1 MEDIRCRP
9 VLRTIHRELEDF
21 NTKALIFPKKK
32 VVQHLEKKEHRCPKC
47 LNPSVSAYP
56 IRERQIQAMPYGN
69 KPTYFKVTIHR
80 IYCPKCKT
88 SFMENLPF
96 LSHPEARLTTTFERT
111 ILDLRP
117 DMTISAI
124 SRHYHVPW
132 HTGKAIEKRYFKR
145 KYRKIP
151 LKNVHIIGIDEIA
164 VGHLAGHKPAY
175 WTIVRDL
182 VSGAVLHVDKGKDGD
197 FLRDFLKKIRRSKAK
212 IELVALD
219 MERAFVAWVTENLPD
234 AKIVFDHFHVIKL
247 MNEILD
253 NARRKTMAQLDA
265 NQRSALKNK
274 RFVLLRNEED
284 LDANAAK
291 DLATIKDHFKELAD
305 LHMMKESLRSIYRV
319 VDNPL
324 EAELALDE
332 WCKQALS
339 LDSAYLKKMV
349 KCLRQHWDGVL
360 GFWKYDSLT
369 SAGMEGFNNKVRTM
383 IRQAYGFRDEEY
395 MRLKIFDLPNKRGN
409 DGI

>member
-1 MEDIRCRP
+1 MSTSLAYHTQGIKGFQHQNFDYSE
-9 VLRTIHRELEDF
+9 
-21 NTKALIFPKKK
+21 KK
-32 VVQHLEKKEHRCPKC
+32 VVQHLKRKEHRCPKC
-47 LNPSVSAYP
+47 FNSSVTTYS
-56 IRERQIQAMPYGN
+56 IRERQIQAIPYGN
-69 KPTYFKVTIHR
+69 KPTYINVTIHR
-80 IYCPKCKT
+80 IYCPKCKAE
-88 SFMENLPF
+88 FMEKLPF
-96 LSHPEARLTTTFERT
+96 LSHSEARLTKAFERT
-111 ILDLRP
+111 ILELRP

-124 SRHYHVPW
+124 SRYYHVPW
-132 HTGKAIEKRYFKR
+132 RTVKAIEKRYLEHKF
-145 KYRKIP
+145 RKIP
-151 LKNVHIIGIDEIA
+151 LKKVRIIGIDEIA
-164 VGHLAGHKPAY
+164 IGHVAGHKPAY

-182 VSGAVLHVDKGKDGD
+182 VSGAVLHADKGKDGD
-197 FLRDFLKKIRRSKAK
+197 SLRDFLKKIRRSKAK
-212 IELVALD
+212 IELVAMD
-219 MERAFVAWVTENLPD
+219 MGRAFISWVTENLPD
-234 AKIVFDHFHVIKL
+234 AKIVFDHFHVIKQ
-247 MNEILD
+247 MNELLD
-253 NARRKTMAQLDA
+253 KARRKTMAQLDA
-265 NQRSALKNK
+265 DHRSALKNK

-291 DLATIKDHFKELAD
+291 DLATIKDYFKELAD

-332 WCKQALS
+332 WCKQSLS

-395 MRLKIFDLPNKRGN
+395 MRLKIFDLPNKRLN